1 MKISN
6 KIITISS
13 LIATVIMVSILMYN
27 LFITYDAL
35 PQGKV
40 NEEFLRLGTATLFS
54 FLLFFIILYLIDH
67 QNKTIKAISEQEE
80 RVRNEKRE
88 KEGSKK
94 EKNKPNNFLANMSHE
109 LRTPL
114 NGILGFTD
122 ILKDTK
128 LDNEQREFVSI
139 IQDSSNSL
147 LHIVNDILDFS
158 KVESGKM
165 ELESIPFNPIEKF
178 ELTIE
183 SYSAKVAQKGVELGL
198 YIDPKLPTII
208 MGDPTKLSQV
218 ILNLLSNAI
227 KFTDQQ
233 GVVNVSIEKISETP
247 KEINVKFSVK
257 DSGKGIA
264 EEKIGSIFE
273 AFSQASVSTNRE
285 FGGTGLGLTISSQ
298 FVELMGGKLE
308 IESKINE
315 GTIFFFT
322 IALKKPAHSKSKT
335 ISLDFKQNI
344 GYVIPKEENPYREID
359 KNLEIYVKHTG
370 SQFKTYYQEDIFS
383 LKVSELPDIL
393 FINHG
398 YTQEEEL
405 LNKFLALKTKIVLIT
420 CADGQKISS
429 LSKSKINNFIFKPIN
444 LSKIL
449 KALKETKREHTV
461 NNSVSEIE
469 STPKEI
475 EEKIEGKIEGKI
487 EEVHKKEPQQQEFK
501 KAVSEKEVSEKEVS
515 KKEVSKME
523 VLIAED
529 NLINQKLLLNVLK
542 NLNVNVTLANNG
554 FEAFNLYKQ
563 NQYQIVLMDIQM
575 PIMTG
580 TQATKKIIEY
590 EKEQK
595 LAHTPIIALTANNL
609 PSDITNYLEN
619 GMDGYLSKP
628 IQLVELQTTID
639 KYRVQEKKNSSK
651 NVLLYKETEVAGK
664 IYSAMLE
671 NFGYNVDT
679 YHSEQ
684 DFREQLTNDKYQFIL
699 FDTKFSDSMDDID
712 STITLIRNSNATL
725 FAFTNNDKY
734 KSYCNIL
741 NPKSYGDELKR
752 SLEEVS

>member
-1 MKISN
+1 MKILN
-6 KIITISS
+6 RIITISS
-13 LIATVIMVSILMYN
+13 IIATVIMVSILMYN
-27 LFITYDAL
+27 LFITYQVL

-54 FLLFFIILYLIDH
+54 FLLFFIILYLIYH
-67 QNKTIKAISEQEE
+67 HNRTIKAIYAQQKRVAKEKQEE
-80 RVRNEKRE
+80 EN
-88 KEGSKK
+88 SKK
-94 EKNKPNNFLANMSHE
+94 EKEKPNNFLANMSHE

-128 LDNEQREFVSI
+128 LDNEQKEFVSI

-233 GVVNVSIEKISETP
+233 GLVNVSIEKVSETS

-264 EEKIGSIFE
+264 EEKIGTIFE

-315 GTIFFFT
+315 GTTFFFT
-322 IALKKPAHSKSKT
+322 IALKKPAHSKSKI
-335 ISLDFKQNI
+335 ISLDFKQNV
-344 GYVIPKEENPYREID
+344 GYVIPKEENPYQEID

-370 SQFKTYYQEDIFS
+370 SKFKSYYQEEIFN
-383 LKVSELPDIL
+383 LKASELPDIL
-393 FINHG
+393 FINHK
-398 YTQEEEL
+398 YTQDEEL
-405 LNKFLALKTKIVLIT
+405 LNRFLTLKTKIFLIT

-429 LSKSKINNFIFKPIN
+429 LSKSEINDFIFKPIN

-449 KALKETKREHTV
+449 KALKESKREHTTRKYTT
-461 NNSVSEIE
+461 NNSVPKIE
-469 STPKEI
+469 SSPKET
-475 EEKIEGKIEGKI
+475 ETEK
-487 EEVHKKEPQQQEFK
+487 QEIAK
-501 KAVSEKEVSEKEVS
+501 VEVS
-515 KKEVSKME
+515 KVEVPKME

-529 NLINQKLLLNVLK
+529 NLINQKLLINVLK

-554 FEAFNLYKQ
+554 FEALNLYKQ
-563 NQYQIVLMDIQM
+563 NPYQIILMDIQM

-580 TQATKKIIEY
+580 IQATQKIIEY
-590 EKEQK
+590 EKEQQK
-595 LAHTPIIALTANNL
+595 EHTPIIALTANNL
-609 PSDITNYLEN
+609 PSDITNYLES

-628 IQLVELQTTID
+628 IQLVELQTTLD
-639 KYRVQEKKNSSK
+639 KYRVQEKKNISK

-712 STITLIRNSNATL
+712 STINLIQNSNATP
-725 FAFTNNDKY
+725 FAFTDNNEY
-734 KSYCNIL
+734 KAYCNIL

-752 SLEEVS
+752 RLEEVS

>member
-6 KIITISS
+6 KIITIGS

-27 LFITYDAL
+27 LFITYEAL

-40 NEEFLRLGTATLFS
+40 NEDFLRLGTATLFS
-54 FLLFFIILYLIDH
+54 FFLSIIILYLIEH
-67 QNKTIKAISEQEE
+67 QNKSIKAISEEVE
-80 RVRNEKRE
+80 RVEKKKIE
-88 KEGSKK
+88 EEYLKK
-94 EKNKPNNFLANMSHE
+94 ETKKPNNFLANMSHE

-122 ILKDTK
+122 ILKDTE

-227 KFTDQQ
+227 KFTDKQ
-233 GVVNVSIEKISETP
+233 GLVNISIEKVAETS

-264 EEKIGSIFE
+264 KEKIGTIFE

-315 GTIFFFT
+315 GTTFFFT
-322 IALKKPAHSKSKT
+322 IALKKPAHSKSKI

-344 GYVIPKEENPYREID
+344 GYVIPKGENPYQEID
-359 KNLEIYVKHTG
+359 KNLEVYVKHTG
-370 SQFKTYYQEDIFS
+370 SKFKTYYQEDIFS
-383 LKVSELPDIL
+383 LKSSELPDIL
-393 FINHG
+393 FINHK

-405 LNKFLALKTKIVLIT
+405 LNRFLVLKTKIVLIS

-429 LSKSKINNFIFKPIN
+429 LYKNRINDFILKPIN

-449 KALKETKREHTV
+449 KALKETKREDTKREDIKRE
-461 NNSVSEIE
+461 NIE
-469 STPKEI
+469 QKRE
-475 EEKIEGKIEGKI
+475 
-487 EEVHKKEPQQQEFK
+487 QLQ
-501 KAVSEKEVSEKEVS
+501 EKEHLKEVP
-515 KKEVSKME
+515 KME

-554 FEAFNLYKQ
+554 FEAFNLYKEKH
-563 NQYQIVLMDIQM
+563 YDIILMDIQM

-590 EKEQK
+590 EKEHK
-595 LAHTPIIALTANNL
+595 KEHTPIIALTANNL
-609 PSDITNYLEN
+609 PSDITSYREN

-628 IQLVELQTTID
+628 IQLKELQMTIE
-639 KYRVQEKKNSSK
+639 KYRLEEEENSSK
-651 NVLLYKETEVAGK
+651 NILLYKETEVAGK

-671 NFGYNVDT
+671 NFGYNVDS

-684 DFREQLTNDKYQFIL
+684 DFREQVTNDKYQFIL
-699 FDTKFSDSMDDID
+699 FDPKFSDSMDDVN
-712 STITLIRNSNATL
+712 STITLIQNSNATP
-725 FAFTNNDKY
+725 FAFTDNSEY

-752 SLEEVS
+752 SLEEIC

>member
-1 MKISN
+1 MKTSN
-6 KIITISS
+6 KLITISS
-13 LIATVIMVSILMYN
+13 LLATIIMVSILIYN
-27 LFITYDAL
+27 FFIAYEAL
-35 PQGKV
+35 PQGKM
-40 NEEFLRLGTATLFS
+40 NEEFLRLGMATLFS
-54 FLLFFIILYLIDH
+54 VLLFFIILYLIVH
-67 QNKTIKAISEQEE
+67 QNRIIKALFEQEE
-80 RVRNEKRE
+80 LIWKEKIE
-88 KEGSKK
+88 KENAKK
-94 EKNKPNNFLANMSHE
+94 DKKKPNNFLANMSHE

-122 ILKDTK
+122 ILKDTQ
-128 LDNEQREFVSI
+128 LDKEQQEFVSI

-233 GVVNVSIEKISETP
+233 GLVNISVEKTSETS

-264 EEKIGSIFE
+264 EDRIGTIFE

-315 GTIFFFT
+315 GTTFFFT
-322 IALKKPAHSKSKT
+322 IGLKKPAHSKSK
-335 ISLDFKQNI
+335 IIFLDFKQNI
-344 GYVIPKEENPYREID
+344 GYVIPKDKNPYQEID
-359 KNLEIYVKHTG
+359 KNLEIYVEHTG
-370 SQFKTYYQEDIFS
+370 SKFKTYYQEDIFN
-383 LKVSELPDIL
+383 LKESELPDIL
-393 FINHG
+393 FINHR

-405 LNKFLALKTKIVLIT
+405 LNRFLALKTKIVLIT

-429 LSKSKINNFIFKPIN
+429 LSKSEIDNFIFKPIN

-449 KALKETKREHTV
+449 KVLKETKEHITNKGV
-461 NNSVSEIE
+461 PIIE
-469 STPKEI
+469 SIPKET
-475 EEKIEGKIEGKI
+475 EYKVK
-487 EEVHKKEPQQQEFK
+487 EVQKKEAHQQEI
-501 KAVSEKEVSEKEVS
+501 
-515 KKEVSKME
+515 SKME
-523 VLIAED
+523 ILIAED
-529 NLINQKLLLNVLK
+529 NLINQKLLINVLK

-563 NQYQIVLMDIQM
+563 NSYQMVLMDIQM

-595 LAHTPIIALTANNL
+595 RVHTPIIALTANNL
-609 PSDITNYLEN
+609 PSDITNYLEI

-628 IQLVELQTTID
+628 IQLIELQMTLD
-639 KYRVQEKKNSSK
+639 KYRVQEKKNISKK

-679 YHSEQ
+679 YHSEE
-684 DFREQLTNDKYQFIL
+684 DFREQLTNDKYQLIL
-699 FDTKFSDSMDDID
+699 FDTKFSDSIDDID
-712 STITLIRNSNATL
+712 STITLIQKSNATL
-725 FAFTNNDKY
+725 FAFTSNNKY
-734 KSYCNIL
+734 KAYCNIL

-752 SLEEVS
+752 SLEEVG

>member
-6 KIITISS
+6 KIITIGS

-27 LFITYDAL
+27 LFITYEAL

-40 NEEFLRLGTATLFS
+40 NEDFLRLGTATLFS
-54 FLLFFIILYLIDH
+54 FFLSIIILYLIEH
-67 QNKTIKAISEQEE
+67 QNKSIKAISEEVE
-80 RVRNEKRE
+80 RVEKKKIE
-88 KEGSKK
+88 EEYLKK
-94 EKNKPNNFLANMSHE
+94 ETKKPNNFLANMSHE

-122 ILKDTK
+122 ILKDTE

-227 KFTDQQ
+227 KFTDKQ
-233 GVVNVSIEKISETP
+233 GLVNISIEKVAETS

-264 EEKIGSIFE
+264 KEKIGTIFE

-315 GTIFFFT
+315 GTTFFFT
-322 IALKKPAHSKSKT
+322 IALKKPAHSKSKI

-344 GYVIPKEENPYREID
+344 GYVIPKGENPYQEID
-359 KNLEIYVKHTG
+359 KNLEVYVKHTG
-370 SQFKTYYQEDIFS
+370 SKFKTYYQEDIFS
-383 LKVSELPDIL
+383 LKSSELPDIL
-393 FINHG
+393 FINHK

-405 LNKFLALKTKIVLIT
+405 LNRFLVLKTKIVLIS

-429 LSKSKINNFIFKPIN
+429 LYKNRINDFILKPIN

-449 KALKETKREHTV
+449 KALKETKREDTKREDIKRE
-461 NNSVSEIE
+461 NIE
-469 STPKEI
+469 QKRE
-475 EEKIEGKIEGKI
+475 
-487 EEVHKKEPQQQEFK
+487 QLQ
-501 KAVSEKEVSEKEVS
+501 EKEHLKEVP
-515 KKEVSKME
+515 KME

-554 FEAFNLYKQ
+554 FEAFNLYKEKH
-563 NQYQIVLMDIQM
+563 YDIILMDIQM

-590 EKEQK
+590 EKEHK
-595 LAHTPIIALTANNL
+595 KEHTPIIALTANNL
-609 PSDITNYLEN
+609 PSDITSYREN

-628 IQLVELQTTID
+628 IQLKELQMTIE
-639 KYRVQEKKNSSK
+639 KYRLEEEENSSK
-651 NVLLYKETEVAGK
+651 NILLYKETEVAGK

-671 NFGYNVDT
+671 NFGYNVDS

-684 DFREQLTNDKYQFIL
+684 DFREQVTNDKYQFIL
-699 FDTKFSDSMDDID
+699 FDPKFSDSMDDVN
-712 STITLIRNSNATL
+712 STITLIQNSNATP
-725 FAFTNNDKY
+725 FAFTDNSEY
-734 KSYCNIL
+734 KLYCNIL

-752 SLEEVS
+752 SLEEIC

>member
-1 MKISN
+1 MKTSN
-6 KIITISS
+6 KFITISS
-13 LIATVIMVSILMYN
+13 LLATVIMVSILIYN
-27 LFITYDAL
+27 FFIAYEAL
-35 PQGKV
+35 PQGKM
-40 NEEFLRLGTATLFS
+40 NEEFLRLGMATLFS
-54 FLLFFIILYLIDH
+54 VLLFFIILYLIVH
-67 QNKTIKAISEQEE
+67 QNRIIKALFEQEE
-80 RVRNEKRE
+80 LIWKEKIE
-88 KEGSKK
+88 KENAKK
-94 EKNKPNNFLANMSHE
+94 EKKKPNNFLANMSHE

-122 ILKDTK
+122 ILKDTQ
-128 LDNEQREFVSI
+128 LDKEQQEFVSI

-233 GVVNVSIEKISETP
+233 GLVNISVEKTSETS

-264 EEKIGSIFE
+264 EDRIGTIFE

-315 GTIFFFT
+315 GTTFFFT
-322 IALKKPAHSKSKT
+322 IGLKKPAHSKSK
-335 ISLDFKQNI
+335 IIFLDFKQNI
-344 GYVIPKEENPYREID
+344 GYVIPKDKNPYQEID
-359 KNLEIYVKHTG
+359 KNLEIYVEHTG
-370 SQFKTYYQEDIFS
+370 SKFKTYYQEDIFN
-383 LKVSELPDIL
+383 LKESELPDIL
-393 FINHG
+393 FINHR

-405 LNKFLALKTKIVLIT
+405 LNRFLALKTKIVLIT

-429 LSKSKINNFIFKPIN
+429 LSKSEIDNFIFKPIN

-449 KALKETKREHTV
+449 KVLKETKEHITNKGV
-461 NNSVSEIE
+461 PIIE
-469 STPKEI
+469 SIPKET
-475 EEKIEGKIEGKI
+475 EYKVK
-487 EEVHKKEPQQQEFK
+487 EVQKKEAHQQEI
-501 KAVSEKEVSEKEVS
+501 
-515 KKEVSKME
+515 SKME
-523 VLIAED
+523 ILIAED
-529 NLINQKLLLNVLK
+529 NLINQKLLINVLK

-563 NQYQIVLMDIQM
+563 NSYQMVLMDIQM

-595 LAHTPIIALTANNL
+595 RVHTPIIALTANNL
-609 PSDITNYLEN
+609 PSDITNYLEI

-628 IQLVELQTTID
+628 IQLIELQMTLD
-639 KYRVQEKKNSSK
+639 KYRVQEKKNISKK

-679 YHSEQ
+679 YHSEE
-684 DFREQLTNDKYQFIL
+684 DFREQLTNDKYQLIL
-699 FDTKFSDSMDDID
+699 FDTKFSDSIDDID
-712 STITLIRNSNATL
+712 STITLIQKSNATL
-725 FAFTNNDKY
+725 FAFTSNNKY
-734 KSYCNIL
+734 KAYCNIL

-752 SLEEVS
+752 SLEEVG